1 MEASSVLP
9 GKGCAPWQR
18 LLLTASL
25 LACWHLLTTAEVTI
39 ELVPPH
45 AVEGENVVF
54 LVHNLPEKAVGL
66 VWFKGRTNRS
76 LGIAVYSLTTKVGVE
91 GPLYSGRE
99 RVYSNGSLQIDN
111 VTRGD
116 TGYYTLQ
123 TFNRQSETESIVST
137 YLHVNTFL
145 WNCGRLATSAQPTI
159 ESLPTIVP
167 EGEQVVLRVHN
178 LPENIHSF
186 VWFKGMTVFKD
197 LEIGRYILARKSAVL
212 GPAYSG
218 REKLF
223 SDGSLLFQGVTQKD
237 AGLYTL
243 RVLGTDMKS
252 EEAHVEIQVDTSLFK
267 CCNPLT
273 SSQVL
278 IVPVPQ
284 YAAEGES
291 VVLLVHN
298 LPKDVQAFSWYK
310 SMYRLQSFKI
320 VEHNSLRNT
329 TTWGDKYSGREMVD
343 TSGSLLLQDVT
354 QSDARMYTLE
364 IVNKDS
370 KVKRAHVQFY
380 VNKPVTQPVV
390 QITDIVDRAHRS
402 VMFTCVSPDIGTS
415 ISWFFNNQHLEL
427 TERTTLSPTKCG
439 LRIDHVTS
447 EDAGEYRCFVT
458 NRLGA
463 KLSYPVR
470 WP

>member
-1 MEASSVLP
+1 MTSSLLP
-9 GKGCAPWQR
+9 CKGCTSWKG

-25 LACWHLLTTAEVTI
+25 LTCWHLSTTADVII
-39 ELVPPH
+39 ELVPPQV
-45 AVEGENVVF
+45 VEGENVLL
-54 LVHNLPEKAVGL
+54 LVHNLPRNLIAL
-66 VWFKGRTNRS
+66 AWYKG
-76 LGIAVYSLTTKVGVE
+76 TTTSVSTEIVLYALNTDVSVP
-91 GPLYSGRE
+91 GPVHSSKESMYR
-99 RVYSNGSLQIDN
+99 NGSLRIDN

-116 TGYYTLQ
+116 TGYYTLR
-123 TFNRQSETESIVST
+123 TFNRQVEMVSVTST

-159 ESLPTIVP
+159 ESLPTIIP

-218 REKLF
+218 RENLF
-223 SDGSLLFQGVTQKD
+223 SDGSLLFYSVTQKD
-237 AGLYTL
+237 AGFYTL

-252 EEAHVEIQVDTSLFK
+252 EEAHVEIQVDTSLF
-267 CCNPLT
+267 T
-273 SSQVL
+273 TSQVFSD
-278 IVPVPQ
+278 PVPR

-291 VVLLVHN
+291 VLLFVHN

-310 SMYRLQSFKI
+310 SMYNMPSFKI

-329 TTWGDKYSGREMVD
+329 TTWGHKYSGRGMVYP
-343 TSGSLLLQDVT
+343 SGSLLLQDVT

-364 IVNKDS
+364 VLNKDH
-370 KVKRAHVQFY
+370 KIDRAHVQFY

-390 QITDIVDRAHRS
+390 KITDTTVRGNRS
-402 VMFTCVSPDIGTS
+402 VMFTCVSSDIGTS

-463 KLSYPVR
+463 KFSYPVR